1 MFLMNEYRKGE
12 NCYISQSSV
21 IPSKFSCSWG
31 CAVAYWYNR
40 HEYPYSEW
48 QFGGTA
54 GCNID
59 IDKGGNARE
68 VNAMNAVLVQ
78 HSVFGDQM
86 EAAWRI
92 VEGCMAGNSSFR
104 TGIEGVAVGIKAGY
118 GVNGTNS
125 TNGTSESS
133 NDTSSTPVQSEPEDG
148 GAVGVRVGWAA
159 IMASVS
165 SVVYLL

>member
-1 MFLMNEYRKGE
+1 
-12 NCYISQSSV
+12 
-21 IPSKFSCSWG
+21 
-31 CAVAYWYNR
+31 VAYWYNR

-48 QFGGTA
+48 QFGDTA
-54 GCNID
+54 GRNIE

-68 VNAMNAVLVQ
+68 VNAMNGVLVQ

-86 EAAWRI
+86 EGAWRI
-92 VEGCMAGNSSFR
+92 VGGCMAGNSSFR
-104 TGIEGVAVGIKAGY
+104 TGIEGVAVGVQVGS
-118 GVNGTNS
+118 GVNSTNS

-133 NDTSSTPVQSEPEDG
+133 TDTSTPVQSEPEGG

-165 SVVYLL
+165 SLVYLL